1 MTTFLEQEEVEQL
14 TNKIRRHSQVK
25 VLRAMGIE
33 HKVRPDGTVA
43 ILRTHI
49 EKAFDGDRTASPS
62 SRQRQPTIPNW
73 DAL

>member
-14 TNKIRRHSQVK
+14 TNKVKRHSQVK
-25 VLRAMGIE
+25 ALRAMGIE

-43 ILRTHI
+43 TLRTHI
-49 EKAFDGDRTASPS
+49 EKAFDGQAAQRP
-62 SRQRQPTIPNW
+62 SRQNANTPNW